1 MEILE
6 AKQSGAVV
14 LSLKGRLDASN
25 AVTFEQHVLRLVD
38 GGELRLVIDLA
49 DLEYI
54 SSAGLRVFLI
64 TAKRLSKVNGKL
76 ALSALAEQV
85 REVFDIAGF
94 SSIFRIYS
102 SQSDALKAL
111 Q

>member
-1 MEILE
+1 MEIVE
-6 AKQSGAVV
+6 AKQNGAVV

-25 AVTFEQHVLRLVD
+25 AVAFEKQVLRLVD
-38 GGELRLVIDLA
+38 DGELQLVIDLA
-49 DLEYI
+49 ELEYI

-64 TAKRLSKVNGKL
+64 TAKRLSKVNGKR
-76 ALSALAEQV
+76 ALSGLAEQV

-94 SSIFRIYS
+94 SSIFQIYP
-102 SQSDALKAL
+102 SQSEALKAV